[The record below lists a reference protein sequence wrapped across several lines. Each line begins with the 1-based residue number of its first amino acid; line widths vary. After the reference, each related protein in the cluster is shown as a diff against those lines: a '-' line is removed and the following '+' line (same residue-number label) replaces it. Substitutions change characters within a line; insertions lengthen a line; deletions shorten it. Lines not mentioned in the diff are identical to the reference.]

1 MRALVVDDELA
12 TRALLSGLLRAA
24 GLEVTVASDGQEAW
38 ALHEADPF
46 PLVVTDWMMPN
57 MTGIELVE
65 RIRRAQSPDAYTYI
79 LVVSTLSASELTLR
93 AFQAGADD
101 MLAKPV
107 DAQQIGA
114 RLAVAQRF
122 LSAHARS
129 AEAAYTWSLVSM
141 QSELG
146 HEHAALVTNLGAL
159 SKLYRGRGAVAR
171 ARAFLRRQIDVIVIA
186 NGPDDPRIAEL
197 RAELASLQ
205 DPPRP
210 LEATR

>member
-24 GLEVTVASDGQEAW
+24 GLEVTVASDGDEAW
-38 ALHEADPF
+38 QLHEAKPF
-46 PLVVTDWMMPN
+46 PLVVTDWMMPK

-65 RIRRAQSPDAYTYI
+65 RIRGSQLPETYTYI

-101 MLAKPV
+101 MLSKPV
-107 DAQQIGA
+107 DAPQIGA

-122 LSAHARS
+122 LGAHARS
-129 AEAAYTWSLVSM
+129 QEAAFSASLVAM

-146 HEHAALVTNLGAL
+146 HEHVALTTNLSAL
-159 SKLYRGRGAVAR
+159 AQLYRGRGALAR
-171 ARAFLRRQIDVIVIA
+171 ARAFIRREIEVRIHA
-186 NGPDDPRIAEL
+186 HGPDDPRVAEL

-205 DPPRP
+205 DPP
-210 LEATR
+210 A